1 MRFESTSDLG
11 LLVWQ
16 DFMFACGQYPA
27 YDDFVAEVK
36 AEAEQ
41 AVLRLRHHPS
51 MAIYGKHHL
60 NFCSAYCPTHCI
72 PNKH

>member
-1 MRFESTSDLG
+1 MSDLG

-27 YDDFVAEVK
+27 YEDFVAEVK

-51 MAIYGKHHL
+51 MAIYGKDQVVL
-60 NFCSAYCPTHCI
+60 RPTYRLTH
-72 PNKH
+72 